1 MKRAHQFILP
11 LFLLVSPA
19 SATSVI
25 GPFGPPASLRVVSQ
39 DHLFDVIVTPPKASK
54 DYTPGQV
61 KVYLMRQYPDYML
74 AELIQETLPNG
85 DIRVRFAISPERKDS
100 YFIRVSDLQRD
111 GVWRTLNEAALKD
124 IPRIKGSVSSLPD
137 SSLGRA
143 RER

>member
-11 LFLLVSPA
+11 LFLLASSA

-25 GPFGPPASLRVVSQ
+25 GPFGPSASLRIVSE

-85 DIRVRFAISPERKDS
+85 DIRVHFAISPQRRES

-111 GVWRTLNEAALKD
+111 GVWRTLNEEELKE
-124 IPRIKGSVSSLPD
+124 IPRIKGRVSSLPGR
-137 SSLGRA
+137 SLERA